1 MDSAFLE
8 DIPKRE
14 LVNLCVKLNITK
26 SKYKSKPRTKI
37 AELIIKRLLDNNSLT
52 QQGFVENYAVVLP
65 YPNEMYFTSSP
76 NPSELYIPPRPMT
89 LSIPFVYPRTMSL
102 HAPTAY
108 PTSLAYPTSTE
119 QQSLLTFAT
128 PITPDTPDTPL
139 SPDTPD
145 TPDRPITRDRHNIQ
159 MTRDIHY
166 RPITQM
172 TQRPRP
178 ITPCTNDD
186 NTSLPSSNNVN
197 PKYKYKNS
205 GIVGCCYDILSI
217 FFNPTILCIF
227 LDPMLYCINN
237 ITGFI
242 QWWIEVWY
250 LFLNPNTYITQVY
263 DLMSYIQISF
273 YRNVG
278 MFVLFTCLFVALYI
292 CLFWS
297 ICFNLIVLIYYFGIR

>member
-14 LVNLCVKLNITK
+14 LINLCVKLNITK

-37 AELIIKRLLDNNSLT
+37 AELIIKRLLDNNPLS

-65 YPNEMYFTSSP
+65 YRNEMYFTSSP
-76 NPSELYIPPRPMT
+76 NPSELYVPPRPMT

-108 PTSLAYPTSTE
+108 PTPLAYPTSTE
-119 QQSLLTFAT
+119 QHSLLTFAT

-145 TPDRPITRDRHNIQ
+145 RPLSRDTPDRPLTQDIHNIQ
-159 MTRDIHY
+159 MSR
-166 RPITQM
+166 
-172 TQRPRP
+172 RPRT
-178 ITPCTNDD
+178 ISPCINDD

-197 PKYKYKNS
+197 PEYKYKSS
-205 GIVGCCYDILSI
+205 GFVRCCYDILSI
-217 FFNPTILCIF
+217 FFNPTMLCIF
-227 LDPMLYCINN
+227 LVPILYCINN
-237 ITGFI
+237 IIGFI
-242 QWWIEVWY
+242 QWWVEVWY
-250 LFLNPNTYITQVY
+250 LVLNPNTYITQVY

-297 ICFNLIVLIYYFGIR
+297 ICFNLIILIYYFGIM